1 MPLNPKYFNRT
12 VILGGVVAALAL
24 AITSV
29 YIHLQS
35 RMKFQQYAL
44 RMQNQIEYTYF
55 PKIFDQDSVRI
66 IDYKGKV
73 TAVLFWGTWAGASK
87 DMLND
92 LRDVYHQYPEKLVVI
107 AASIR
112 RIQPSVKD
120 YLGDRKPQLVY
131 VDGTKAYSD
140 FDVPGVPTMIVFKSD
155 GSFAFS
161 KIGYRKKSDLDRLR
175 KLLETN

>member
-12 VILGGVVAALAL
+12 VILGGVVAALML

-35 RMKFQQYAL
+35 RMKFQEYAQ
-44 RMQNQIEYTYF
+44 RMQNQIEHTYF
-55 PKIFDQDSVRI
+55 HKIFDQDSVRVP
-66 IDYKGKV
+66 DFKGKV
-73 TAVLFWGTWAGASK
+73 TAVLLGNLDRRIQRYVERCQG
-87 DMLND
+87 D
-92 LRDVYHQYPEKLVVI
+92 LPQHPEKLVVI

-112 RIQPSVKD
+112 RIKPSVKD
-120 YLGDRKPQLVY
+120 YMGDRKPELVY

-155 GSFAFS
+155 GSFPVS
-161 KIGYRKKSDLDRLR
+161 KIGYRRKSDLDRLR

>member
-1 MPLNPKYFNRT
+1 MPLNSKYFNRT
-12 VILGGVVAALAL
+12 VILGGVVAALML

-29 YIHLQS
+29 YIHLRS
-35 RMKFQQYAL
+35 RMKFQEYAQ
-44 RMQNQIEYTYF
+44 RMQNQIEHTYF
-55 PKIFDQDSVRI
+55 PKIFEQDSVRVTN
-66 IDYKGKV
+66 YKGKV

-92 LRDVYHQYPEKLVVI
+92 LRQIYHQHPGKLVVI

-112 RIQPSVKD
+112 RIKPSVKE
-120 YLGDRKPQLVY
+120 YMGDRKPELVY

-161 KIGYRKKSDLDRLR
+161 KIGYREKSDLDRL
-175 KLLETN
+175 KDLLKKD